1 VVTSVSIIAV
11 AEGCRQMK
19 QLFKA
24 FANNF
29 DEVRDIWMQRPPF
42 RVLLDFIEECA
53 QHARDGAE

>member
-1 VVTSVSIIAV
+1 
-11 AEGCRQMK
+11 MK